1 MRITIEGDIN
11 VSYVQ
16 NLCLIFFP
24 GQKFSEHEKES
35 EETPKAFVKVESEE
49 GGVRATV
56 TLEVGDRKHTATSF
70 APVNPLHSD
79 HRLAQIA
86 VGAAV
91 YEAGKKVT
99 EFTPPWGIL
108 VGIRP
113 GKVAAKLYD
122 ELGTKTA
129 VKKVLTG
136 DYLLTNK
143 KAQLITTV
151 ALNEQKLV
159 RRYKSDTCSLYVSIP
174 FCPTRCAYCSFV
186 SYATPRLLSMIPD
199 YLERLK
205 ADIAET
211 VKIIKEKGKRIVTVY
226 IGGGTPTTL
235 NEAQLEDLLSF
246 IGTQIDPA
254 GLAEYTVEGGRP
266 DTITPKKL
274 SVAVNCGVSRISIN
288 PQTLNEDILKSIGRK
303 HSADDFF
310 RAYYQA
316 RESGFKTINTDVI
329 AGLPGDNFPS
339 FAKTMDQ
346 IVQLRPENITV
357 HTFFVKKASDILHSG
372 VNVYSR
378 NSREAV
384 QSVDY
389 SQIVTTQNKYHPYY
403 LYRQKN
409 TVGNLENV
417 GFSLDG
423 HDGIYNCLIMAE
435 EHDIYACGAG
445 AVTKLVSKDG
455 NLRRFYMPKYPYEY
469 LDMTLESEERRAV
482 FDEIRTFE

>member
-1 MRITIEGDIN
+1 MKITIEGDIN

-24 GQKFSEHEKES
+24 GQKFSQNEAET
-35 EETPKAFVKVESEE
+35 EETPKAHVKVEKLEDGYTS
-49 GGVRATV
+49 TV
-56 TLEVGDRKHTATSF
+56 TLEVGDRKQTATVHI
-70 APVNPLHSD
+70 PHNPLHSD
-79 HRLAQIA
+79 HRMAQIA

-91 YEAGKKVT
+91 HEAGKRIT
-99 EFTPPWGIL
+99 EFNPPWGIL

-136 DYLLTNK
+136 DYLLSNK

-159 RRYKSDTCSLYVSIP
+159 RRYKPDTCSLYVSIP

-186 SYATPRLLSMIPD
+186 SYATPRLLSMIPE

-205 ADIAET
+205 ADIAKT
-211 VKIIKEKGKRIVTVY
+211 VEIIKAKGQRIVTVY

-235 NEAQLEDLLSF
+235 NELQLGDLLEF
-246 IGTQIDPA
+246 IGKQIDPS
-254 GLAEYTVEGGRP
+254 GLDEYTLEGGRP
-266 DTITPKKL
+266 DTVNPTKL
-274 SVAVNCGVSRISIN
+274 KVASSCGVSRVSIN
-288 PQTLNEDILKSIGRK
+288 PQTLNDDILKSIGRK
-303 HSADDFF
+303 HTADDFF

-316 RESGFKTINTDVI
+316 RQSGFKTINTDVI
-329 AGLPGDNFPS
+329 AGLPGDNFAS
-339 FAKTMDQ
+339 FSKTMDQ

-384 QSVDY
+384 QCVDY
-389 SQIVTTQNKYHPYY
+389 SQIVTNQNKYHPYY

-445 AVTKLVSKDG
+445 AVTKLVSEDG
-455 NLRRFYMPKYPYEY
+455 TLRRFYMPKYPYEY
-469 LDMTLESEERRAV
+469 LDMPLDSEEREAV
-482 FDEIRTFE
+482 FSEIMNYR